1 MQANVERAPRPT
13 HAARGD
19 NRKLYKR
26 DRDAARRNAHARKRG
41 WLNA

>member
-13 HAARGD
+13 HAPRGD

-26 DRDAARRNAHARKRG
+26 DRDTARRLANARRRA